1 LPKEIKIKEE
11 DVREAITP
19 SLNKIV
25 DNIEG
30 VLEETPPE
38 LIADIISEGIYL
50 SGGTS
55 LLRGLDKLIAG
66 AVGLPVKIVEDP
78 IMAVVR
84 GIGVILEDL
93 TGYKDLLI
101 NINREN
107 RQFKNEITTRTRKLL
122 KGIIILN

>member
-11 DVREAITP
+11 DVREAIAP

-38 LIADIISEGIYL
+38 LIADIISGGIYL

-66 AVGLPVKIVEDP
+66 AVGLPVK
-78 IMAVVR
+78 
-84 GIGVILEDL
+84 
-93 TGYKDLLI
+93 
-101 NINREN
+101 
-107 RQFKNEITTRTRKLL
+107 
-122 KGIIILN
+122 